1 MTQVCGPTTPT
12 HPRTHLHNLR
22 HLICTLALA
31 WATLI
36 SPQDRRP
43 GGLSSPGWA
52 RQLRV
57 LGLSN
62 TEYPPQVVQLTN
74 DELRSHWKWA
84 HDHAPPELK
93 EDMSHIATMLWHNN
107 EGLNARIRATPD
119 EVIAAVSSELMAICK
134 MVKDAEL
141 SRTDQKKVTIC
152 CACGQQP
159 MLPITNGRTSHTC
172 AGCDLPIHTVFACP
186 AYRVFV
192 VEHQEGT
199 YYCRVCAPSH
209 SRNENLLTPTAA
221 RKQPDFQAR
230 SVSDPHTPIGT
241 RVDAQDAI
249 AQRLRE
255 RAAAQDVSMGG
266 HSGGEPT
273 LTPESSGQ
281 ASNPYRI
288 PKATPPPKEVKP
300 EQERSHRVMISNPD
314 NKIALDD
321 DFVALQFH
329 EACSDLDIPDFS
341 EQCSA
346 MCVGNGQTGPWLI
359 SVSPDAY
366 QVVHSGALK
375 SFECYTAD
383 EAEVTLR
390 VLPCDSYGAPI
401 RTVSKR
407 SEPDTRHSVMK
418 QKADD
423 IKLLLVLNLP
433 RRCLGKSLEAGKL
446 ESVREHI
453 ETIVKKMTGTK
464 HGLAQGLS
472 KNFKL
477 KKNSLNLF
485 LNPPLNLEDPYRLIR
500 PLLPQLKV
508 FPYEG
513 DGLQPEPVTCF
524 MPPSTAEKLKISPC
538 CFYPP
543 DVCISR
549 QREGR
554 CTVKQDEISS
564 WRSPISRV
572 PAAVSERNERK
583 RARHVAEQQTEAAID
598 AAKAFRVSS
607 IKKKLCKLFAEGK
620 VGAAPPPPTIHAPH
634 TVLASPPVRQLRMPN
649 APRSHLRQ
657 EAYRL
662 CIRTFP
668 RAHPPGTRAPHVPF
682 HGRGGGEALPV
693 PKPRPDVRVDARH
706 RDVHLV
712 KPKQYP
718 PAHAGQT
725 VHPTRGT
732 TSGQRIPVQTREPEG
747 SGVGKLHAQQGCF
760 PRPAASPLPLPALR
774 RNSRLARRLA
784 CGAQPREYLS
794 RRRVH
799 ELSLHHVVPRLPT
812 WEAPTRT
819 PRVHRGRVARSHV
832 APGHCHGPT
841 LARSLRR
848 RRSQRLRP
856 SLSPLR
862 IHVDRV
868 LWYTSNVLWLQGRL
882 PWNIDRLCL
891 G

>member
-1 MTQVCGPTTPT
+1 M
-12 HPRTHLHNLR
+12 
-22 HLICTLALA
+22 
-31 WATLI
+31 
-36 SPQDRRP
+36 RRM
-43 GGLSSPGWA
+43 
-52 RQLRV
+52 RF
-57 LGLSN
+57 
-62 TEYPPQVVQLTN
+62 TN
-74 DELRSHWKWA
+74 PHRF
-84 HDHAPPELK
+84 
-93 EDMSHIATMLWHNN
+93 
-107 EGLNARIRATPD
+107 R
-119 EVIAAVSSELMAICK
+119 
-134 MVKDAEL
+134 
-141 SRTDQKKVTIC
+141 
-152 CACGQQP
+152 
-159 MLPITNGRTSHTC
+159 LP
-172 AGCDLPIHTVFACP
+172 
-186 AYRVFV
+186 
-192 VEHQEGT
+192 
-199 YYCRVCAPSH
+199 
-209 SRNENLLTPTAA
+209 
-221 RKQPDFQAR
+221 
-230 SVSDPHTPIGT
+230 SVSGFRRRASGGYLLLPCVCPFSFPKRESPHASSGPQAT
-241 RVDAQDAI
+241 RLPGPLS
-249 AQRLRE
+249 LRPPYVY
-255 RAAAQDVSMGG
+255 RYTGGRSGRYCAAAQRTCCRPRCIHGCG

-341 EQCSA
+341 DQCSA

-375 SFECYTAD
+375 SFKCYTAD

-423 IKLLLVLNLP
+423 VKLLLVLNLP

-620 VGAAPPPPTIHAPH
+620 CDN
-634 TVLASPPVRQLRMPN
+634 SECRMP
-649 APRSHLRQ
+649 H
-657 EAYRL
+657 
-662 CIRTFP
+662 
-668 RAHPPGTRAPHVPF
+668 
-682 HGRGGGEALPV
+682 
-693 PKPRPDVRVDARH
+693 D
-706 RDVHLV
+706 
-712 KPKQYP
+712 
-718 PAHAGQT
+718 
-725 VHPTRGT
+725 
-732 TSGQRIPVQTREPEG
+732 RIFA
-747 SGVGKLHAQQGCF
+747 KKHIDC
-760 PRPAASPLPLPALR
+760 AS
-774 RNSRLARRLA
+774 
-784 CGAQPREYLS
+784 
-794 RRRVH
+794 
-799 ELSLHHVVPRLPT
+799 
-812 WEAPTRT
+812 
-819 PRVHRGRVARSHV
+819 ARSHELIRQGLTPLTCRFT
-832 APGHCHGPT
+832 AAGGARPCPYRNHDPT
-841 LARSLRR
+841 FESTPDTEM
-848 RRSQRLRP
+848 S
-856 SLSPLR
+856 
-862 IHVDRV
+862 
-868 LWYTSNVLWLQGRL
+868 TS
-882 PWNIDRLCL
+882 
-891 G
+891 